1 MRTASFSALGTTVVV
16 AVTASEALPSARD
29 ALERALRRLDETC
42 SRFRPDSE
50 LSRANAR
57 SGEAV
62 EISPLLAE
70 LLEVALHAAERT
82 NGLAV
87 PTLGAQLRSAG
98 YDRTYALVRARGR
111 FIVAASEPV
120 ASWRTV
126 RLDRERLILEAPRGV
141 ELDLGATAKAW
152 AADDAAHEIAVATGA
167 GVLVSLGGDVAVAGP
182 SPAGGWAIRIDD
194 DHAAPLDGAGPV
206 VSIGRGG
213 IATSSTAIR
222 TWRTDRGHAHHLID
236 PRTGRPAESAW
247 RTVTVSAPTSV
258 DANVAATAS
267 FMLDADAPA
276 WLAGRRLAARLVDA
290 AGVIVRV
297 GGWPTEAQAA

>member
-1 MRTASFSALGTTVVV
+1 MRTASFSALGTTAVV
-16 AVTASEALPSARD
+16 AVTADAALPSARG

-57 SGEAV
+57 SGEPV
-62 EISPLLAE
+62 EISPLLTE
-70 LLEVALHAAERT
+70 LLDVALQAAERT
-82 NGLAV
+82 NGLVV
-87 PTLGAQLRSAG
+87 PTLGAQLRNAG

-111 FIVAASEPV
+111 FTVAASEPV

-126 RLDRERLILEAPRGV
+126 RLDRERLILEVPPGV

-152 AADDAAHEIAVATGA
+152 AADDAAHEIAVDTDA

-182 SPAGGWAIRIDD
+182 PPAGGWAIRIDD
-194 DHAAPLDGAGPV
+194 DHAAPLHGAGPV
-206 VSIGRGG
+206 VSIVRGG
-213 IATSSTAIR
+213 IATSSTAVR
-222 TWRTDRGHAHHLID
+222 TWRTDRGLAHHLID
-236 PRTGRPAESAW
+236 PRTGCPAESAW
-247 RTVTVSAPTSV
+247 RTVTVAAPTCV

-276 WLAGRRLAARLVDA
+276 WLADRLLAARLVDA
-290 AGVIVRV
+290 TGAIVRV
-297 GGWPTEAQAA
+297 GGWPNEAQAA